1 MKRNRSRA
9 KVNYFELA
17 SYALVGLVTSLTAFY
32 FSTSMMTKGKA
43 QTQTVAQN
51 AVPGVAVPGAPE
63 GEKKKSPIFDK
74 EILNRISD
82 NPELLNQTLEAV
94 YDYDSKGK
102 RDPFQPYFGQTE
114 LTPGAEIGPITFL
127 QRFDLAE
134 LKLIGVIWDVSRP
147 KAMILT
153 PAGGVYVVEVNT
165 KVGRNNAYIGAIR
178 EGEIVVVEPF
188 DDDGKKSYNTKVI
201 AIGKAE

>member
-1 MKRNRSRA
+1 MKRNRSRG
-9 KVNYFELA
+9 KINYFELG
-17 SYALVGLVTSLTAFY
+17 SYLLVGTFTSLMAFY
-32 FSTSMMTKGKA
+32 ISTSIVTKGKA
-43 QTQTVAQN
+43 QTPPQTQMVAQ
-51 AVPGVAVPGAPE
+51 AEAAGE
-63 GEKKKSPIFDK
+63 EKKRSPIFDK

-82 NPELLNQTLEAV
+82 NPELLNQTLESV
-94 YDYDSKGK
+94 YEYDSKGK
-102 RDPFQPYFGQTE
+102 RDPFQPYFGQRE

-127 QRFDLAE
+127 QRFDIAE

-153 PAGGVYVVEVNT
+153 PSGGVYVVEVNT
-165 KVGRNNAYIGAIR
+165 KLGRNNAYIGAIR

-201 AIGKAE
+201 AIGKSE

>member
-1 MKRNRSRA
+1 MKRNS
-9 KVNYFELA
+9 KVNYFELGL
-17 SYALVGLVTSLTAFY
+17 YAAVGTVTSLLAFY
-32 FSTSMMTKGKA
+32 AATSTVSKSKA
-43 QTQTVAQN
+43 QAPAPV
-51 AVPGVAVPGAPE
+51 GAPAA
-63 GEKKKSPIFDK
+63 GAAGKSPVFDK

-127 QRFDLAE
+127 QRFELKE
-134 LKLIGVIWDVSRP
+134 LKLIGIIWDVSRP
-147 KAMILT
+147 KAMIMT
-153 PAGGVYVVEVNT
+153 PSGNVYVVEVNT
-165 KVGRNNAYIGAIR
+165 KIGRSNAYIGAIR

-188 DDDGKKSYNTKVI
+188 EDEGKKSYTTKVI
-201 AIGKAE
+201 AIGKAD

>member
-1 MKRNRSRA
+1 MKKRSSHA
-9 KVNYFELA
+9 KVNYFELG
-17 SYALVGLVTSLTAFY
+17 SYAFVGIFTSLLAFY
-32 FSTSMMTKGKA
+32 FSTSMTAKGK
-43 QTQTVAQN
+43 TQTIVQN
-51 AVPGVAVPGAPE
+51 SGALPTGENPE
-63 GEKKKSPIFDK
+63 APKKRSPVFDK

-82 NPELLNQTLEAV
+82 HPELLNQAV
-94 YDYDSKGK
+94 ESVYEYDSRGK
-102 RDPFQPYFGQTE
+102 RDPFQPYFGATE

-134 LKLIGVIWDVSRP
+134 LKLIGIIWDVTRP

-165 KVGRNNAYIGAIR
+165 KIGRNNAYIGAIR

-201 AIGKAE
+201 AIGKAD